1 MSDAETYCRL
11 AAVCPPDRPVPPDL
25 LDAARAMLWFRP
37 KRLGELAAAMGVAVP
52 VVERPNNA
60 HRAKRTTIALVASA
74 PAGVPAD
81 QGEDADAG
89 SNDDGGLWGNP

>member
-25 LDAARAMLWFRP
+25 LDAARARLWFRP
-37 KRLGELAAAMGVAVP
+37 KRLAEIAAALGVAVP

-60 HRAKRTTIALVASA
+60 HRAKRPTIAPVASA
-74 PAGVPAD
+74 PAGVPSD
-81 QGEDADAG
+81 QGESADARR
-89 SNDDGGLWGNP
+89 NDDGGLWGEL